1 MGKKGGVPVAGHCAA
16 VDGERLGEPLPI
28 GLSLVIVM
36 LLVGLN
42 GFLVAAQHAM
52 SKARMNRMERLTAG
66 KDDRAGRARRM
77 LERSGY
83 VTACQLGITGASIG
97 IGWLG
102 ANLAAARVAP
112 WLSHVA
118 GVGPSIAV
126 WLSVAAVFL
135 PLVLLHVT
143 IGALVPRAAA
153 HRRAELAAIRAAR
166 PLHLLF
172 LSIWP
177 LVWLAH
183 HATSLL
189 LKMAGIASAHEKESA
204 HTEEDLRNL
213 LKESHRSGYIDQT
226 ELTLVDNIF
235 EFTETTAR
243 EIMIPRTEMICLHAG
258 LSLQANT
265 SIAVQYMRTR
275 YPVCE
280 TDKDDIIGFVHMKD
294 LFNLTAGTVESITDV
309 IRSVTSVPDSIPIS
323 VLLKLMQRNKTQL
336 VILIDEYGGTS
347 GLVTLE
353 DIMEEI
359 VGDIRDEFDSDQAAI
374 VRQEDGSCLVSG
386 LILIEE
392 MNSFF
397 GMSLETDDYDT
408 IGGWLYAQ
416 LSFPPAKGH
425 SLDYDGRFQLI
436 IEEMQHLRIS
446 RIRVVDRGVDVQH
459 NMKEGLNGSIYYSD

>member
-1 MGKKGGVPVAGHCAA
+1 M
-16 VDGERLGEPLPI
+16 GEPLPL
-28 GLSLVIVM
+28 GLSLTLVM

-42 GFLVAAQHAM
+42 GFLAASQHAM
-52 SKARMNRMERLTAG
+52 SRARMNRMERLTSG
-66 KDDRAGRARRM
+66 KDAHAGRARRI

-83 VTACQLGITGASIG
+83 ATACQLGITMSSIG
-97 IGWLG
+97 LGWLG
-102 ANLAAARVAP
+102 ANLAAGRVAP
-112 WLSHVA
+112 WLSDAATISPSAAVWS
-118 GVGPSIAV
+118 SIA
-126 WLSVAAVFL
+126 LVFV

-166 PLHLLF
+166 PLHLLY
-172 LSIWP
+172 LTIWP
-177 LVWLAH
+177 LVWLADH
-183 HATSLL
+183 STSVM
-189 LKMAGIASAHEKESA
+189 LKIGGIALPTEKEPA

-235 EFTETTAR
+235 DFTETTAR
-243 EIMIPRTEMICLHAG
+243 EIMIPRTDMICLHAG
-258 LSLQANT
+258 LSLQANKT
-265 SIAVQYMRTR
+265 IAVQYMRTR

-294 LFNLTAGTVESITDV
+294 LFNLSSGTVASIKEV
-309 IRSVTSVPDSIPIS
+309 MRPVTAVPDSIPIS

-359 VGDIRDEFDSDQAAI
+359 VGDIQDEFDREHAAI
-374 VRQEDGSCLVSG
+374 IRQEDGSCLVSG
-386 LILIEE
+386 SMLIEE

-397 GMSLETDDYDT
+397 GMNLESGDYDT

-416 LSFPPAKGH
+416 LPFPPAKGH
-425 SLDYDGRFQLI
+425 SASVDGRFQFVV
-436 IEEMQHLRIS
+436 EEMQHLRIL
-446 RIRVVDRGVDVQH
+446 RIRLIVLAEDMQRTI
-459 NMKEGLNGSIYYSD
+459 KKGLNGSV

>member
-1 MGKKGGVPVAGHCAA
+1 MCKKGGAPVAGPCAA
-16 VDGERLGEPLPI
+16 VDGNGLGEPLPV
-28 GLSLVIVM
+28 GMSLTLVM

-52 SKARMNRMERLTAG
+52 SKARMNRIERLTAG
-66 KDDRAGRARRM
+66 KGAHAGRARRM
-77 LERSGY
+77 LERNGY
-83 VTACQLGITGASIG
+83 ATACQLGITGASIG

-102 ANLAAARVAP
+102 SNLAAGRAAP
-112 WLSHVA
+112 WLTDAMGISPA
-118 GVGPSIAV
+118 LAIWSSIA
-126 WLSVAAVFL
+126 LVFV

-153 HRRAELAAIRAAR
+153 HRKAELAAIRAAR
-166 PLHLLF
+166 PLHLLY
-172 LSIWP
+172 LSLWP

-183 HATSLL
+183 HSTSAMLKLAGLAPAT
-189 LKMAGIASAHEKESA
+189 EKEPA

-213 LKESHRSGYIDQT
+213 LKESHRSGFIDQT

-235 EFTETTAR
+235 DFTETTAR

-258 LSLQANT
+258 LSLQANKT
-265 SIAVQYMRTR
+265 IAVQYMRTR

-294 LFNLTAGTVESITDV
+294 LFSFSTGMVESIREV
-309 IRSVTSVPDSIPIS
+309 MRPVTSVPDSLPIS

-359 VGDIRDEFDSDQAAI
+359 VGDIQDEFDPEHAAI

-386 LILIEE
+386 SMLIEE

-397 GMSLETDDYDT
+397 GMNLESGDYDT
-408 IGGWLYAQ
+408 IGGWLYSQ
-416 LSFPPAKGH
+416 LPFPPAKGH
-425 SLDYDGRFQLI
+425 SVSNDDGRFQLI
-436 IEEMQHLRIS
+436 VEEMQHLRIL
-446 RIRVVDRGVDVQH
+446 RIRIIDMAGDIQRTI
-459 NMKEGLNGSIYYSD
+459 KKGLNGSV